1 MERDED
7 MNVYHEETLE
17 LILSPD
23 LSLGHTYPGQR
34 FVAHHEAVEEQY
46 HYEVMSKTE
55 SMRDGKGLRTKVIDV
70 PAREA
75 WDEYEECLYY
85 HPFTEEELADQSPLD
100 ETDGSDL
107 AVRVQK
113 LEDGKADQ
121 TAVNELQEALD
132 MILSGVIE

>member
-1 MERDED
+1 

-55 SMRDGKGLRTKVIDV
+55 AMRAGKGLRTKVIDV

-75 WDEYEECLYY
+75 WDEYEECMYY
-85 HPFTEEELADQSPLD
+85 HPYTDEELADMHPPD
-100 ETDGSDL
+100 EPEPDGVATWDEL
-107 AVRVQK
+107 A
-113 LEDGKADQ
+113 A
-121 TAVNELQEALD
+121 AYNE
-132 MILSGVIE
+132 GVMQA